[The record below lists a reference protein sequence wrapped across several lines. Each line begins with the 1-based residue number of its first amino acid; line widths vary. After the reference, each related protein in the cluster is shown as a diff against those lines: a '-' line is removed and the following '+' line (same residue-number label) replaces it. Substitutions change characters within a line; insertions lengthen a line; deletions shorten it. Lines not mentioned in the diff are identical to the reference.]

1 MKILGLNVNHG
12 DSSAAIIIN
21 GKITSF
27 IEEERI
33 NRIKHWAGI
42 PLLSIK
48 WCLKN
53 SKVKFNDIDIIC
65 INNDPKSNF
74 INKIIFVISNPL
86 YLSHSLK
93 LLVTK
98 NKREKNLYEI
108 IKKEFNTQELP
119 KIIHTN
125 HHKCHILQAF
135 FHQSLRKQ

>member
-65 INNDPKSNF
+65 INNDPKAILLTRLF
-74 INKIIFVISNPL
+74 L
-86 YLSHSLK
+86 
-93 LLVTK
+93 LLV
-98 NKREKNLYEI
+98 
-108 IKKEFNTQELP
+108 
-119 KIIHTN
+119 IHFIYL
-125 HHKCHILQAF
+125 IL
-135 FHQSLRKQ
+135 